1 MPLSSVIRRLI
12 LTLAVFGLILAPIA
26 RPVMAMPMPADAM
39 MSGDMASANAID
51 MPCCPDGMAADKAMP
66 DTGTASPGMGDC
78 AKVCPLM
85 AVCMVASLSGLPE
98 GPVLSFPLAI
108 TRIVHLKND
117 RHFGSL
123 TRAPSPRPPNA

>member
-39 MSGDMASANAID
+39 MSGDMSSANAID
-51 MPCCPDGMAADKAMP
+51 MPCCPDGMAADKAMSE
-66 DTGTASPGMGDC
+66 TGDAAPAMGDC
-78 AKVCPLM
+78 AKDCPLM
-85 AVCMVASLSGLPE
+85 ATCMAASVSGLPQ

-108 TRIVHLKND
+108 TQIVHPKND
-117 RHFGSL
+117 PHIGSL
-123 TRAPSPRPPNA
+123 TRGPAPRPPNA